1 MAATVSPI
9 ANLKLLNHRNTVS
22 PIANLKL
29 LNHRNYEDWS
39 FRVKV
44 YLLAE
49 DVWDLVEATTEPP
62 KPEDGEVAFKAWRKN
77 NAKALLAIQT
87 SCGDDTYPIIKGITE
102 AKAAWDA
109 LAEELKSSDSDKE
122 LKPSDFSSS
131 DSDEELPSD
140 SDEEL
145 KPSDSEEL
153 KLKPS
158 DSEELKPSDSEE
170 LKPSDSKEGHNNNDD
185 ESDVNYAP
193 LYDSLKRGDWNAAKE
208 FIDRHPEALT
218 HRGSSSGGTAL
229 HEAIERKQL
238 HIVEELLKLMTEE
251 DLEIEDDNGCTA
263 FFYALQKGMAAIVAK
278 MVKKNKSLV
287 TMRFT
292 NVTGNRTPVLVA
304 YTLGHWEIARFLY
317 SLTPIHVLTQDNS
330 GRDGAQLISNCFVH
344 RNKFDIGWDLLR
356 HCPKLVLT
364 ESYFG
369 HSPLNSLAGIRSAFS
384 SGISL
389 RFWERW
395 IYNNIQPQPA
405 PINSDVCV
413 NFEELE
419 DDKRNR
425 RDLISSVTDFFQG
438 VVKNLH
444 KRLGIHDLHE
454 MRLHHDRILQI
465 LPLMCDVATSR
476 NLDSKQTAFVKKAIF
491 RAVEG
496 GQVEFIK
503 EMCKA
508 NPRIPLIMG
517 DESGRTIFHYAVE
530 CRQEKVFSLIYRL
543 SEYDRNHILTRADNF
558 NNTILHAAGS
568 LSAHLNHIQG
578 AALQMQRELQWF
590 KEVERILH
598 PQHLEIRNK
607 TEQITARELFTKNH
621 KKLVKE
627 GEESMK
633 GTATS
638 CTVVGALI
646 VTIMFAAAFT
656 VPGGNNQDTGFPIF
670 LRKKFFRVFLIS
682 DSISLFSSTTSV
694 MIFLGILT
702 SRYAEDDFLR
712 SLPTKMLL
720 GLFTLFLSI
729 AAMMVAF
736 SSTLFIMLEGESWVS
751 IPISLLAG
759 VPIASFVWMQ
769 FPLFL
774 DIFMFTYGRGILD
787 KKCRAWE

>member
-9 ANLKLLNHRNTVS
+9 ANLQLLNRH
-22 PIANLKL
+22 
-29 LNHRNYEDWS
+29 NYEDWS
-39 FRVKV
+39 FQVKL
-44 YLLAE
+44 YLLAK
-49 DVWDLVEATTEPP
+49 DVWDVVEAATEPP
-62 KPEDGEVAFKAWRKN
+62 TPEDGEAEFRAWRKN
-77 NAKALLAIQT
+77 DAKALLAIRT
-87 SCGDDTYPIIKGITE
+87 CCGDDTYPIIKGITT
-102 AKAAWDA
+102 AKAAWDV
-109 LAEELKSSDSDKE
+109 LAEK
-122 LKPSDFSSS
+122 LKPF
-131 DSDEELPSD
+131 
-140 SDEEL
+140 
-145 KPSDSEEL
+145 DSEEL
-153 KLKPS
+153 KPP

-170 LKPSDSKEGHNNNDD
+170 KKPFDSEELKPSDFEEETGHNNND
-185 ESDVNYAP
+185 ESDVKYAP
-193 LYDSLKRGDWNAAKE
+193 YLYDSLKRGDWNAAKE

-218 HRGSSSGGTAL
+218 HRGSTSGGTAL
-229 HEAIERKQL
+229 HEAIERTQL

-251 DLEIEDDNGCTA
+251 DLEIQDDNGSTA
-263 FFYALQKGMAAIVAK
+263 FCYALQKGMAAIVAST
-278 MVKKNKSLV
+278 VKKNEKLV
-287 TMRFT
+287 TMRFN
-292 NVTGNRTPVLVA
+292 NVKDRTPVLVA
-304 YTLGHWEIARFLY
+304 YGLGHWEIARFLY
-317 SLTPIHVLTQDNS
+317 SRTPIHVLTQDSN
-330 GRDGAQLISNCFVH
+330 GRDGAQLISYCFVH
-344 RNKFDIGWDLLR
+344 RNKFDIGWDLLQ

-364 ESYFG
+364 ENYFG
-369 HSPLNSLAGIRSAFS
+369 HSPLNALAGFRSAFP
-384 SGISL
+384 SGVPL
-389 RFWERW
+389 RFWQRW
-395 IYNNIQPQPA
+395 IYNNIHVQQLQPA
-405 PINSDVCV
+405 PINPDVCV
-413 NFEELE
+413 NLEELV

-425 RDLISSVTDFFQG
+425 RDLISSANIYGFRNAVTGFFQG
-438 VVKNLH
+438 VAKNLL
-444 KRLGIHDLHE
+444 KLLGIHDLHE

-465 LPLMCDVATSR
+465 LPLVCDVAKCT
-476 NLDSKQTAFVKKAIF
+476 NLDSKQTAFVKKAIL

-508 NPRIPLIMG
+508 NPRFTLVTL
-517 DESGRTIFHYAVE
+517 DERDRSMFHYAVE
-530 CRQEKVFSLIYRL
+530 CRQEKVFNLIYGL
-543 SEYDRNHILTRADNF
+543 NEYDRNAIVGTADVS
-558 NNTILHAAGS
+558 NNSILHAAGS

-590 KEVERILH
+590 KEVERILP
-598 PQHLEIRNK
+598 PQYLEARNK
-607 TEQITARELFTKNH
+607 TEQITARALFTKNH
-621 KKLVKE
+621 KELVKE
-627 GEESMK
+627 REDSMK

-670 LRKKFFRVFLIS
+670 LRKKFFRVFIIS

-729 AAMMVAF
+729 AALMVAF

-759 VPIASFVWMQ
+759 IPIASFVWMQ

-774 DIFMFTYGRGILD
+774 DIFMFTYGRGIFD

>member
-1 MAATVSPI
+1 M
-9 ANLKLLNHRNTVS
+9 
-22 PIANLKL
+22 
-29 LNHRNYEDWS
+29 
-39 FRVKV
+39 KV

-87 SCGDDTYPIIKGITE
+87 CCGDDTYPIIEGITE

-109 LAEELKSSDSDKE
+109 LAEELKPSDSNKE
-122 LKPSDFSSS
+122 LKPSD
-131 DSDEELPSD
+131 SDEEVKPSD

-145 KPSDSEEL
+145 KPSDSEE
-153 KLKPS
+153 
-158 DSEELKPSDSEE
+158 
-170 LKPSDSKEGHNNNDD
+170 GHNNND
-185 ESDVNYAP
+185 ESDVKYAP

-229 HEAIERKQL
+229 HEAIERMHL
-238 HIVEELLKLMTEE
+238 DIVEELLKLMTEE
-251 DLEIEDDNGCTA
+251 DLEIEDALGCTA
-263 FFYALQKGMAAIVAK
+263 FFYALQKGIAPTVAS
-278 MVKKNKSLV
+278 MVRKNERLV

-292 NVTGNRTPVLVA
+292 NLQDRTPVVVA
-304 YTLGHWEIARFLY
+304 CALGHWEIARFLY
-317 SLTPIHVLTQDNS
+317 SRTPIHVLTQDNN
-330 GRDGAQLISNCFVH
+330 GRDGAQLISFCFVD
-344 RNKFDIGWDLLR
+344 RNKFDIGWDLLQKY
-356 HCPKLVLT
+356 PKLALT
-364 ESYFG
+364 ESYSLG
-369 HSPLNSLAGIRSAFS
+369 HSPLNVLAGFRSAFP
-384 SGISL
+384 SGVPL
-389 RFWERW
+389 RFWQRW
-395 IYNNIQPQPA
+395 IYNIIHIQQPQPA
-405 PINSDVCV
+405 PINPDVCV
-413 NFEELE
+413 NLEELE

-425 RDLISSVTDFFQG
+425 RDLISSANIYGFRNEITGFFQG
-438 VVKNLH
+438 VVKNLL
-444 KRLGIHDLHE
+444 KLLGIHDLHE

-465 LPLMCDVATSR
+465 LPLVCDVAKCT
-476 NLDSKQTAFVKKAIF
+476 NLDSKQTAFVKKAIL

-503 EMCKA
+503 EMCKV
-508 NPRIPLIMG
+508 NPKFTLVQL
-517 DESGRTIFHYAVE
+517 DERGRSIFLYAIK
-530 CRQEKVFSLIYRL
+530 CRQEKVFNLIYGL
-543 SEYDRNHILTRADNF
+543 SEYDRNAILRTVDVSG
-558 NNTILHAAGS
+558 NTILHAAGS

-590 KEVERILH
+590 KEVARIF
-598 PQHLEIRNK
+598 PINLEARNK
-607 TEQITARELFTKNH
+607 TEQITARELFSKNH
-621 KKLVKE
+621 KELVKE

-670 LRKKFFRVFLIS
+670 LRKKFFKVFLIS

-702 SRYAEDDFLR
+702 SRYAEDDFLW

-736 SSTLFIMLEGESWVS
+736 SSTLFIMLDGESWVS
-751 IPISLLAG
+751 IPISLLAFI
-759 VPIASFVWMQ
+759 PIASFVWMQ

-774 DIFMFTYGRGILD
+774 DILMFTYGRGIFD

>member
-1 MAATVSPI
+1 MAA
-9 ANLKLLNHRNTVS
+9 TVS

-87 SCGDDTYPIIKGITE
+87 SCGDDTYPIIEGITE

-109 LAEELKSSDSDKE
+109 LAEELKP
-122 LKPSDFSSS
+122 LSSS
-131 DSDEELPSD
+131 DSEEGILILDFIFSFSCMVTVLLSPANNTMTQT
-140 SDEEL
+140 
-145 KPSDSEEL
+145 
-153 KLKPS
+153 
-158 DSEELKPSDSEE
+158 
-170 LKPSDSKEGHNNNDD
+170 GHNNND
-185 ESDVNYAP
+185 ESDVRYAP

-218 HRGSSSGGTAL
+218 HRGSSSSGTAL

-238 HIVEELLKLMTEE
+238 HIVEELLKLMTEQ
-251 DLEIEDDNGCTA
+251 DLEIEDDLGFTA
-263 FFYALQKGMAAIVAK
+263 FFYALEKGMAPIVTS
-278 MVKKNKSLV
+278 MVKKNEKLV

-292 NVTGNRTPVLVA
+292 DAGGMTPVLFA
-304 YTLGHWEIARFLY
+304 YCLGHWEIARFLY
-317 SLTPIHVLTQDNS
+317 PRTPIQLLTENND
-330 GRDGAQLISNCFVH
+330 RCDGAELISSSLAQ
-344 RNKFDIGWDLLR
+344 RNKLDIGWDLIQKYPELA
-356 HCPKLVLT
+356 LT
-364 ESYFG
+364 TDYFG
-369 HSPLNSLAGIRSAFS
+369 HSPLNALAGFRSAFP
-384 SGISL
+384 SGVPL
-389 RFWERW
+389 RFWQRW
-395 IYNNIQPQPA
+395 IYNNIHVQQPQPA

-425 RDLISSVTDFFQG
+425 RDLISSVTGFFQG
-438 VVKNLH
+438 VVKNLL
-444 KRLGIHDLHE
+444 KLSGIHDLHE

-465 LPLMCDVATSR
+465 LRLMCYVAKRT
-476 NLDSKQTAFVKKAIF
+476 NLDLKQTTFMQKAIF
-491 RAVEG
+491 RAVERG
-496 GQVEFIK
+496 HVEFIK

-508 NPRIPLIMG
+508 NPGISLMMV

-530 CRQEKVFSLIYRL
+530 CRQEKVFNLIYGL
-543 SEYDRNHILTRADNF
+543 SEYDRNAILARAYEF

-590 KEVERILH
+590 KEVESIV
-598 PQHLEIRNK
+598 PPSCLEIINV
-607 TEQITARELFTKNH
+607 TEKMTAREVFTKNH

-646 VTIMFAAAFT
+646 VTIMFATAFT
-656 VPGGNNQDTGFPIF
+656 VPGGNDQDKGFPIF

-702 SRYAEDDFLR
+702 SRYAEDDFLM

-736 SSTLFIMLEGESWVS
+736 SSTLLIMLEEESWVS
-751 IPISLLAG
+751 IPIILLAG
-759 VPIASFVWMQ
+759 VPIASFLWMQ

-774 DIFMFTYGRGILD
+774 EIFKFTYGRGIFD
-787 KKCRAWE
+787 KKCRAWEQNPDYVV

>member
-170 LKPSDSKEGHNNNDD
+170 LKPSDSKEV
-185 ESDVNYAP
+185 SDFYSFIILVSDCTC
-193 LYDSLKRGDWNAAKE
+193 LLKRIVGLKRGDWNAAKE

-330 GRDGAQLISNCFVH
+330 GRD
-344 RNKFDIGWDLLR
+344 DIGWDLLR

-395 IYNNIQPQPA
+395 IYN
-405 PINSDVCV
+405 
-413 NFEELE
+413 
-419 DDKRNR
+419 R
-425 RDLISSVTDFFQG
+425 
-438 VVKNLH
+438 
-444 KRLGIHDLHE
+444 IHDLHE

>member
-1 MAATVSPI
+1 MATNQFVCQSTKDKQRKQPIKQPPTTINNPKLNMAA
-9 ANLKLLNHRNTVS
+9 TVS

-87 SCGDDTYPIIKGITE
+87 SCGDDTYPIIEGITE

-109 LAEELKSSDSDKE
+109 LAEELK
-122 LKPSDFSSS
+122 
-131 DSDEELPSD
+131 PSD

-145 KPSDSEEL
+145 KPSDSEE
-153 KLKPS
+153 
-158 DSEELKPSDSEE
+158 ET
-170 LKPSDSKEGHNNNDD
+170 GHNNDAD

-208 FIDRHPEALT
+208 FIDRHEEALT

-251 DLEIEDDNGCTA
+251 DLEIQDDNGCTA
-263 FFYALQKGMAAIVAK
+263 FFYALQKGMAPIVAK
-278 MVKKNKSLV
+278 MVKKKKKLV

-292 NVTGNRTPVLVA
+292 NVAGNRTPVLVA
-304 YTLGHWEIARFLY
+304 YILGHWEIARFLY
-317 SLTPIHVLTQDNS
+317 SRTPIRVLTRENS
-330 GRDGAQLISNCFVH
+330 GRDGAQLISNCLFH
-344 RNKFDIGWDLLR
+344 TNKFDIGWDLLQK
-356 HCPKLVLT
+356 CPKLALT
-364 ESYFG
+364 ETYVPDS
-369 HSPLNSLAGIRSAFS
+369 SPLYALAGSRFAFL
-384 SGISL
+384 SGVPL
-389 RFWERW
+389 RFWQRW
-395 IYNNIQPQPA
+395 IYNNIHVQQPQPA

-419 DDKRNR
+419 DDKRNP
-425 RDLISSVTDFFQG
+425 RDLISS
-438 VVKNLH
+438 
-444 KRLGIHDLHE
+444 GIHDLHE
-454 MRLHHDRILQI
+454 MRLGHDRILQI
-465 LPLMCDVATSR
+465 LPLMCGVATRR

-491 RAVEG
+491 RAVER

-508 NPRIPLIMG
+508 NPRIPLITG
-517 DESGRTIFHYAVE
+517 DESGRTIFHYAVA
-530 CRQEKVFSLIYRL
+530 CRQEKVFSLIYGL
-543 SEYDRNHILTRADNF
+543 SEYDRNHILKRSDKF

-590 KEVERILH
+590 KEVERILQ
-598 PQHLEIRNK
+598 PQQSEVRNK
-607 TEQITARELFTKNH
+607 TEKITARELFTKNH

-656 VPGGNNQDTGFPIF
+656 VPGGNNQDT
-670 LRKKFFRVFLIS
+670 

-712 SLPTKMLL
+712 
-720 GLFTLFLSI
+720 
-729 AAMMVAF
+729 
-736 SSTLFIMLEGESWVS
+736 
-751 IPISLLAG
+751 
-759 VPIASFVWMQ
+759 
-769 FPLFL
+769 L
-774 DIFMFTYGRGILD
+774 D
-787 KKCRAWE
+787 